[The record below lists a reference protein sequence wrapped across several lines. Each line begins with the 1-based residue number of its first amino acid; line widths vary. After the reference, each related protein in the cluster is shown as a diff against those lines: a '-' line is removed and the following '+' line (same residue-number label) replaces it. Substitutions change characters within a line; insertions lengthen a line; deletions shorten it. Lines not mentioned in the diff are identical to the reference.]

1 MADELKELTAQ
12 LDQDVLA
19 RVDELKRSL
28 DAWLSEIHTASDPVS
43 PLISDKGVWV
53 LTSPLINTKPLI
65 KSALRIFAR
74 DLAEKSSGR
83 YRVSEVRLDKKKLY
97 ASISRDGRVLVTWS
111 MFDAGL
117 VVPSY
122 DESIKV
128 QERLKGAAQELD
140 AVRKEYREVDVIL
153 KNPDAMVS
161 NGYYAMYLRS
171 FFRRKTHQREV
182 AEIRREFK
190 ADIARLEQEMA
201 ELQARSL
208 ELEQD
213 EETSKCLRFLD
224 THYYKFPRIRGLSNY
239 IKYRA
244 DDALAKEESHG
255 T

>member
-1 MADELKELTAQ
+1 MTICCGIDPGIDGALCLLCSERGI
-12 LDQDVLA
+12 LDIVDVPTVVCH
-19 RVDELKRSL
+19 R
-28 DAWLSEIHTASDPVS
+28 
-43 PLISDKGVWV
+43 
-53 LTSPLINTKPLI
+53 
-65 KSALRIFAR
+65 KS
-74 DLAEKSSGR
+74 G
-83 YRVSEVRLDKKKLY
+83 
-97 ASISRDGRVLVTWS
+97 
-111 MFDAGL
+111 
-117 VVPSY
+117 
-122 DESIKV
+122 
-128 QERLKGAAQELD
+128 
-140 AVRKEYREVDVIL
+140 KEYREVDVIL

-190 ADIARLEQEMA
+190 ADIVRLEQEMA
-201 ELQARSL
+201 ELQARAL

-224 THYYKFPRIRGLSNY
+224 TNYYKFPRIRGLSNY